1 MASGSRSD
9 VALEHQYDQLN
20 LEEDE
25 EGILITGDE
34 EEEEILFDDRWCL
47 VGMFLT
53 GRTMDFDAMRHM
65 MASLWQPGKGVFV
78 KELDTNRYIFQFYHE
93 LDVQAV
99 IDGSPW
105 TFNRVPLV
113 FHRLQQGEDPRSVRL
128 HKLDMWVQIH
138 DLRSGFMMDKVVRSA
153 GAYVGTYVKS
163 DPKNFSGIWR
173 DYLRVRATI
182 DIEKPLKRR
191 MKLSKES
198 GEWLW
203 ANFKYEHLPT
213 FCFVCGIIGH
223 AERLCPK
230 RFEQTIAETAKPYG
244 IGLRAVMKKKNYLI
258 GAQWL
263 RTGREEE
270 TAMEGGAIGQTSSG
284 GQGVNASKIME
295 VDGEISGVNGSVR
308 IPVIE
313 TPSINARISM
323 ESVQAGVENLN
334 KETPYMHDSDCLL
347 DTKKRRMEVI
357 MGKRICVDDVAD
369 VEKVDD
375 ALAGSKNVKQV
386 GLGFQAHQTL

>member
-47 VGMFLT
+47 VGKFLT

-105 TFNRVPLV
+105 TFNRVLLV

-223 AERLCPK
+223 AEHLCPK

-323 ESVQAGVENLN
+323 ESVQAEEDGS
-334 KETPYMHDSDCLL
+334 YYG
-347 DTKKRRMEVI
+347 KKDMCR
-357 MGKRICVDDVAD
+357 
-369 VEKVDD
+369 
-375 ALAGSKNVKQV
+375 
-386 GLGFQAHQTL
+386 